1 MLADGFSGGE
11 DGREGK
17 PPPFGIGIYAP
28 SSRGQEMFSA
38 SAAYFVKIDAA
49 FQAGLFQNTNDV
61 IKADPNPILLPFTG
75 KITN

>member
-1 MLADGFSGGE
+1 
-11 DGREGK
+11 
-17 PPPFGIGIYAP
+17 
-28 SSRGQEMFSA
+28 MFSA